1 MGETS
6 VPPAY
11 RRDFANI
18 GLDGYVWR
26 LWGCIVFDCCLGCGR
41 METYGLGV
49 GGAMPNAP
57 VLLLNGQRC
66 FHCACWYP

>member
-1 MGETS
+1 M
-6 VPPAY
+6 PPAY
-11 RRDFANI
+11 RRDLAII
-18 GLDGYVWR
+18 GLGGYG
-26 LWGCIVFDCCLGCGR
+26 GCIVFDGCLGCGR